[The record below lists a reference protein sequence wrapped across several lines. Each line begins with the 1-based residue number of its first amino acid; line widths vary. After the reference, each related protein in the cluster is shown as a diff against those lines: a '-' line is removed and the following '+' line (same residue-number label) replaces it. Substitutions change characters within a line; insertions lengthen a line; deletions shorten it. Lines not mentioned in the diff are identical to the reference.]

1 MKSTLSAAA
10 LCLLLVGLAHA
21 EPPPF
26 DDDIFN
32 STPTYPID
40 SLTIFSPTSIYPP
53 SPPQPSDPGITKQGE
68 PAIIIRNAAPPTPP
82 LMPAIRPSIPLP
94 YTDNL
99 LVPAPVMPIAPQ
111 PILVPSPPNANGNAP
126 KTIQTI
132 TIKPVPK
139 EPSSKL
145 LPPIVNLGKVPTRL
159 VGRKILPPPEYD
171 HHYDGALKI
180 TVAETFAELADFC
193 GRALKNACAKHI
205 DGGDRCLVYM
215 IKEELLQWTR
225 EIVLRHEIG
234 HCNGWPGDHPGMLP
248 LPP

>member
-1 MKSTLSAAA
+1 VKSTLSAAA

-40 SLTIFSPTSIYPP
+40 SLTIFSPIPIYPT

-82 LMPAIRPSIPLP
+82 PMPAIRPTI
-94 YTDNL
+94 
-99 LVPAPVMPIAPQ
+99 
-111 PILVPSPPNANGNAP
+111 

-132 TIKPVPK
+132 TIKPVP
-139 EPSSKL
+139 EPSSKP
-145 LPPIVNLGKVPTRL
+145 LPPIVKLGKVPMKL
-159 VGRKILPPPEYD
+159 VGTKLLPPPEYD
-171 HHYDGALKI
+171 HHYEGALKI
-180 TVAETFAELADFC
+180 TVVETFPELAVFC
-193 GRALKNACAKHI
+193 GKVSSVACARRL
-205 DGGDRCLVYM
+205 DGGNKCLVYM
-215 IKEELLQWTR
+215 VKEELLRAHSTR
-225 EIVLRHEIG
+225 EITLRHEIG
-234 HCNGWPGDHPGMLP
+234 HCNGWPANHPDMRP